1 MGHISEWFGVFTAGP
16 PLVNRKAILAKLT
29 LVYPLADPMTSH
41 SEEKTIPTCLG
52 MELSQAGTLHRSESA
67 SRRRAVHA
75 GQAGWEGH

>member
-1 MGHISEWFGVFTAGP
+1 MGHISEWFGIFTAGP
-16 PLVNRKAILAKLT
+16 PFVNRKGILAKST

-67 SRRRAVHA
+67 SRRRAMHAEQA
-75 GQAGWEGH
+75 GQAGH